1 MPQKNT
7 MPLNQNL
14 FLSLFF
20 HRIQTKTTPQIQIV
34 YGELNKSSN
43 GFDSRT

>member
-1 MPQKNT
+1 

-14 FLSLFF
+14 LLSFF